1 MPKTEPE
8 AGIQLRCVACRQT
21 RVLSFE
27 AAAHID
33 ADAVPTCDNC
43 YMPMVVES
51 ATIRSPRRRTHG
63 T

>member
-1 MPKTEPE
+1 MTKKLPE

-27 AAAHID
+27 AAAALTD
-33 ADAVPTCDNC
+33 QPTCDNC
-43 YMPMVVES
+43 YMPMVAEE
-51 ATIRSPRRRTHG
+51 ATIRSPRRRNHG